1 MTSESNHKYHL
12 IDHCEN
18 AEVRKFMPA
27 CGSELAE
34 AKHATANVAWKEEI
48 ISLCIGD
55 SNGIE
60 AREIP

>member
-34 AKHATANVAWKEEI
+34 AKHATANVA
-48 ISLCIGD
+48 
-55 SNGIE
+55 
-60 AREIP
+60 